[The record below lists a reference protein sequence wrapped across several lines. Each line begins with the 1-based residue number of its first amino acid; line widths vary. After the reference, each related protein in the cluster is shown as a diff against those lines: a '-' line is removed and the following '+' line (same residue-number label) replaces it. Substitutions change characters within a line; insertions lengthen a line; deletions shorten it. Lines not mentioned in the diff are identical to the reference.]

1 MQSLPHPVPYIPD
14 NAPFTSEQRGWLN
27 GFLAGL
33 YSTAAVSAN
42 LAADPPPSLKIAV
55 LYASQSGTAEGLA
68 RKLAK
73 ELKAKG
79 HIATLVSL
87 EGYPSAALL
96 AERYAV
102 ILASTYGEGD
112 APDAVQ
118 PFYEQLCL
126 EHFPCC
132 ENLSYSVL
140 ALGDS
145 NYEQFCK
152 FGTDLDNKLA
162 ALGGTRICDRVNC
175 DVDPGEPFARWKAS
189 LFANLDDIVA
199 TRPARTAP
207 STSIAVLPAPD
218 PSTSVEEEDE
228 SIPTPALTRDNPFFA
243 PLVEK
248 RALTHDVS
256 SKLTMHMAFNIS
268 GSHVHY
274 EAGDACGVIP
284 QNDIRLVHE
293 ILCALN
299 FSGQVPVQLPKAGST
314 TLHDALLHH
323 LQITRLTRK
332 MIEAYATIGRCQT
345 LFSLLVPEQQA
356 HLEKYTYDRGLIDL
370 LHDYPGVL
378 HDPADLV
385 AMLPKLAPRLYSI
398 SSSPLAHAGEIH
410 TTVAVVRYRSHNRE
424 RGGVC
429 STLLAERTPTGERL
443 PIYIQ
448 PNKRFRL
455 PKEPEAPII
464 MIGPGT
470 GIAPFR
476 AFLHERRAL
485 GSSGRNWLFFGERSA
500 ATDFLYREE
509 LETMQKDRH
518 LTRLDLAFSR
528 DQDRKVYVQ
537 DRMIEQASLFWSW
550 LQDGASIYVCGDAS
564 RMARDVDA
572 TLHTIVEQQGHMDYD
587 SARDFVQA
595 LKDQQ
600 RYHRDVY

>member
-1 MQSLPHPVPYIPD
+1 
-14 NAPFTSEQRGWLN
+14 
-27 GFLAGL
+27 
-33 YSTAAVSAN
+33 
-42 LAADPPPSLKIAV
+42 
-55 LYASQSGTAEGLA
+55 
-68 RKLAK
+68 
-73 ELKAKG
+73 
-79 HIATLVSL
+79 
-87 EGYPSAALL
+87 
-96 AERYAV
+96 
-102 ILASTYGEGD
+102 
-112 APDAVQ
+112 
-118 PFYEQLCL
+118 
-126 EHFPCC
+126 
-132 ENLSYSVL
+132 
-140 ALGDS
+140 
-145 NYEQFCK
+145 
-152 FGTDLDNKLA
+152 
-162 ALGGTRICDRVNC
+162 
-175 DVDPGEPFARWKAS
+175 GEPFARWKAS
-189 LFANLDDIVA
+189 LFASLDDIVA

-228 SIPTPALTRDNPFFA
+228 SIPTPALTRDHPFFA

-248 RALTHDVS
+248 RALTQDVS
-256 SKLTMHMAFNIS
+256 SKLTMHMAFSIS

-284 QNDIRLVHE
+284 QNDVQLVDE
-293 ILCALN
+293 ILYALN

-470 GIAPFR
+470 GNAPFR

-485 GSSGRNWLFFGERSA
+485 GAKGKNWLFFGERSA
-500 ATDFLYREE
+500 ATDFFYRDE
-509 LETMQKDRH
+509 LEQMLSDGH
-518 LTRLDLAFSR
+518 LTQLDTAFSR
-528 DQDRKVYVQ
+528 DQEHKIYVQ
-537 DRMIEQASLFWSW
+537 DRMAEHAARLWRW
-550 LQDGASIYVCGDAS
+550 LEDGASIYVCGDAS
-564 RMARDVDA
+564 RMAKDVHA
-572 TLHTIVEQQGHMDYD
+572 ALLMVVKTQGGMGDEAAESY
-587 SARDFVQA
+587 VQRM
-595 LKDQQ
+595 KEEH